1 MIWREVVSFIRDC
14 DFDFNDLDMNNLLY
28 NDDKLF
34 VLYIIEINFDNVYL
48 VFLYILF
55 YIKLK
60 KFVYC
65 RVD

>member
-1 MIWREVVSFIRDC
+1 
-14 DFDFNDLDMNNLLY
+14 MNNLLY

-60 KFVYC
+60 KFV
-65 RVD
+65 

>member
-14 DFDFNDLDMNNLLY
+14 DFDLNDLDMNNLLY

>member
-1 MIWREVVSFIRDC
+1 
-14 DFDFNDLDMNNLLY
+14 MNNLLY

>member
-14 DFDFNDLDMNNLLY
+14 DFELNDLDMNNLLY

-34 VLYIIEINFDNVYL
+34 VLYIIEINFDSVYL
-48 VFLYILF
+48 VVLYILF

>member
-14 DFDFNDLDMNNLLY
+14 DFDLNDLDINNLLY

>member
-1 MIWREVVSFIRDC
+1 
-14 DFDFNDLDMNNLLY
+14 MNNLLY

-55 YIKLK
+55 YIKSK

>member
-14 DFDFNDLDMNNLLY
+14 DFELNDLDMNNLLY